1 MAKRNAIFT
10 LFCFCF
16 LYSPLVIWAQQPAEG
31 ENEYRLAAVNP
42 RANIN
47 STDTLDANAG
57 RGVYVAHDPDLDGDG
72 KPEILVTNYSDG
84 GRIFVYEVIGNDR
97 MELVWVSKKLS
108 NLSGGGSTPRS
119 VTTGDFDNN
128 GLQEI
133 IFPVGYFAAD
143 SAEFL
148 DRGIYIYEHTGN
160 DNEYGTEPTHKI
172 AFEDIDTLFA
182 DVNTGRTE
190 SGLRV
195 QDIDGDGKSE
205 MLFPP
210 RSFSF
215 NVAKL
220 YILEVESGTFANG
233 DAVIE
238 NEYTYEAMVQV
249 QDIFPDG
256 YVPVGTE
263 IGDVDSDDKD
273 EIIVAGWQN
282 IGAGAA
288 FGLIEITDIDTY
300 TDGSIVRL
308 ADYSAFVV
316 KGDPLFIEA
325 DGQPNIFFHGTN
337 AGVSESASWVVNDII
352 SDVFVSDANVKPLIN
367 GVGFWSAWDWGD
379 QDHPT
384 SGAGDGFD
392 LYLYG
397 GGGTLL
403 DIEYNGSGSVSDSN
417 NYTITQ
423 VMDLSDSYDNV
434 GGLFND
440 IYTYPGM
447 DLDGDGNRDIVA
459 SYKGSSVDT
468 LAGQDVSTN
477 GFHVFMWEW
486 GDSLSSFDP
495 TPIHGSDG
503 PGVITPDD
511 YTLSQNYPNPFNP
524 TTRINFSIPLNKKI
538 SLIIY
543 NSLGQEVRTLID
555 NQTYAPGSYT
565 LEWNGL
571 NNNGQAVASGVY
583 IYKLVFGNFS
593 KSKKMTLLR

>member
-1 MAKRNAIFT
+1 MAKHSAIFS
-10 LFCFCF
+10 LFCIIF
-16 LYSPLVIWAQQPAEG
+16 LFLSLSSSAQQPAEG
-31 ENEYRLAAVNP
+31 ENEYRLSAVNP

-72 KPEILVTNYSDG
+72 LPEILVTSYSDG
-84 GRIFVYEVIGNDR
+84 GRVFVYEVIGNDR
-97 MELVWVSKKLS
+97 LELVWVSKRLS
-108 NLSGGGSTPRS
+108 DLSGGGSTPRS

-143 SAEFL
+143 SAEFIT
-148 DRGIYIYEHTGN
+148 RGIYIYEHTGN
-160 DNEYGTEPTHKI
+160 DNEYGTDPVHKI
-172 AFEDIDTLFA
+172 AYEDIDSTFA

-190 SGLRV
+190 GGLRV

-220 YILEVESGTFANG
+220 YILEVESGSFVNG

-263 IGDVDSDDKD
+263 IGDVDGDDKD

-288 FGLIEITDIDTY
+288 FGLIEVTDIDTY

-316 KGDPLFIEA
+316 KGNPLFIEA

-337 AGVSESASWVVNDII
+337 AGASASESWVVNDII
-352 SDVFVSDANVKPLIN
+352 SDIFVSSANVKPLIS
-367 GVGFWSAWDWGD
+367 GVGFWSAWAHGD

-384 SGAGDGFD
+384 TGAGDGFD

-440 IYTYPGM
+440 IYTFPGM

-459 SYKGSSVDT
+459 SYKGSDIDT
-468 LAGQDVSTN
+468 LVGQNVGTN

-486 GDSLSSFDP
+486 GDSTSSFDP
-495 TPIHGSDG
+495 TPIHGTDG

-511 YTLSQNYPNPFNP
+511 YALSQNYPNPFNP
-524 TTRINFSIPLNKKI
+524 TTRIDFSLPLNKKI
-538 SLIIY
+538 SLRVY
-543 NSLGQEVRTLID
+543 NSLGQEVRTLIA
-555 NQTYAPGSYT
+555 NQTYAPGSHSVV
-565 LEWNGL
+565 WDGR

-583 IYKLVFGNFS
+583 IYELVFGNFS